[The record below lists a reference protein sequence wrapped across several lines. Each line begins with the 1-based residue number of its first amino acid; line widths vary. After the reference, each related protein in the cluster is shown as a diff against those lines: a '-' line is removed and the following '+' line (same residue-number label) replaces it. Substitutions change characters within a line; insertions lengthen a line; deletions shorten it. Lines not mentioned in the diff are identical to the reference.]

1 MAEAA
6 NPFGAGH
13 AAERIRALVDYLVV
27 GGQPPR
33 GFGSGISR
41 RAILTA
47 AGYRPA
53 AVTPILSEEEWDDE
67 LAEHVAGAGHL
78 TF

>member
-1 MAEAA
+1 MAEAP
-6 NPFGAGH
+6 NPFGDGL
-13 AAERIRALVDYLVV
+13 AAERIRALIDYLVV
-27 GGQPPR
+27 GGSAPVA
-33 GFGSGISR
+33 FGSGISR
-41 RAILTA
+41 RAVLTA

-53 AVTPILSEEEWDDE
+53 AVTPILTEEEWDDE